1 VAVQTAA
8 DIFNL
13 PVSRMAVTEICALGA
28 AIDAAV
34 GCGMFPTFEEAV
46 GSMVKKGRTFEPDA
60 VNHRVYDDLYRGV
73 YIKTYPKLEPLY
85 RRIASITGYPP
96 ED

>member
-13 PVSRMAVTEICALGA
+13 PVSRMATSEICALGA

-34 GCGMFPTFEEAV
+34 GCGMFPSFEQAV
-46 GSMVKKGRTFEPDA
+46 SSMVKKGRTFEPVA
-60 VNHRVYDDLYRGV
+60 ASSRVYDDLYRQV
-73 YIKTYPKLEPLY
+73 YSKTYTRLEPLY
-85 RRIASITGYPP
+85 RKIASITGYPA